1 MKNINKLIVL
11 EGIDGVGKT
20 TIAHELKKIL
30 KKKGIPVI
38 LYEDYEIKHTNFNVL
53 KPLVKKMPIVGSHL
67 FYLSSA
73 IYKSQVISKL
83 LKEKWVICDRYYFSS
98 VAYHKT
104 NGSNLEV
111 SSLNDILLPD
121 YGFLLT
127 VDESIRRKRIM
138 QKTHITKSDLIPKK
152 PGLTPYVMENYLKE
166 MNLIEIDNSISIKE
180 TLQTI
185 IEIIFKNAEH
195 KKIMP

>member
-1 MKNINKLIVL
+1 MINNKLIVF

-20 TIAHELKKIL
+20 TIAYELKKIL

-38 LYEDYEIKHTNFNVL
+38 LYEDYEIKHTNFNAL
-53 KPLVKKMPIVGSHL
+53 KPLVKKMPIIGSHL

-73 IYKSQVISKL
+73 IYKSKIISKL

-104 NGSNLEV
+104 KGSNLKV
-111 SSLNDILLPD
+111 SFLNDILSPD

-127 VDESIRRKRIM
+127 VDESKRRKRIM
-138 QKTHITKSDLIPKK
+138 KKIHITKSDLIPKK
-152 PGLTPYVMENYLKE
+152 PGLTPYIMENHLKK
-166 MNLIEIDNSISIKE
+166 MNLIEIDNSISIQE
-180 TLQTI
+180 TLEKI
-185 IEIIFKNAEH
+185 VKIIFNDVKY
-195 KKIMP
+195 KK